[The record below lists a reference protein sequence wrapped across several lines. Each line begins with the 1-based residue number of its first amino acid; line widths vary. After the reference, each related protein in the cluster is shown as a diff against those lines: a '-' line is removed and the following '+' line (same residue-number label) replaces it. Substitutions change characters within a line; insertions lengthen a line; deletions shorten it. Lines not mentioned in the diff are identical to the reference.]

1 MRSAVP
7 ELQSKVSLAVGTVYW
22 IAYKVA
28 VREAFGCRFFTLQR
42 PGFDKSNLRRSVV
55 MHTQATQHGSMRRQ
69 RRQCQD
75 LATELEAVQR
85 APMYAVELCLVRALR
100 DCCVS
105 SLLLNIGTYT
115 HVRYFALCDATA
127 EKPALTRLAENAEQE
142 DDD

>member
-1 MRSAVP
+1 MRV
-7 ELQSKVSLAVGTVYW
+7 
-22 IAYKVA
+22 
-28 VREAFGCRFFTLQR
+28 
-42 PGFDKSNLRRSVV
+42 FDKSNLRRSVV
-55 MHTQATQHGSMRRQ
+55 MHAQATQHGSMRRQ

-105 SLLLNIGTYT
+105 SILLNIGTYT